1 MCIRDSLSLDNET
14 VSVTAGTNASIGGI
28 TSTVRNGNPS
38 FYRAIGMEGWTGYLN
53 YMCPGYMQFGAA
65 GDNADGQPGN
75 IISPVLNIPAGYDM
89 LLTFKVGIWAA
100 APDQGMVGICEK
112 NDGFWI
118 SKGTLSKIVASTKSY
133 VSLDIPAYTAEMGLD
148 AFEYQCG
155 HGVRLGVDK
164 ARRMAADAAERGIL
178 FSVHA
183 PYYLSLIHI

>member
-1 MCIRDSLSLDNET
+1 
-14 VSVTAGTNASIGGI
+14 
-28 TSTVRNGNPS
+28 
-38 FYRAIGMEGWTGYLN
+38 
-53 YMCPGYMQFGAA
+53 MQFGAA

-133 VSLDIPAYTAEMGLD
+133 VSLDIPAYTWVEVSAVIPNPGSLANPSLFISTAD
-148 AFEYQCG
+148 SWFSGSTVKAGRWY
-155 HGVRLGVDK
+155 VDDIK
-164 ARRMAADAAERGIL
+164 L
-178 FSVHA
+178 V
-183 PYYLSLIHI
+183 Y